1 MNKQHYDLS
10 IVIVANEDASNFTDS
25 LPQIHSTL
33 SSLSILYEII
43 IVLRHA
49 DEYIRNIVQQNNCI
63 LLVPTNTGYGNS
75 ILTGI
80 HHSTGNY
87 IITMDADQ
95 THSVNFLKE
104 LWSARDTA
112 DVVVAS
118 RYITNGQ
125 AKMPA
130 MRKVLSRLLN
140 LVFSRGL
147 DLPLH
152 DMSSGFRLYKSY
164 VIKKIST
171 TSNSFDILQEV
182 LVRILMEG
190 YKISEIPYMYK
201 SNDPAYWRMI
211 QFGIAYI
218 GTFSRL
224 WKLRNSIASADYDA
238 RAYNAMMPP
247 QRYWQRQR
255 YEHITGMLN
264 GKGRCLDVGC
274 GSSRIIGAL
283 PEQSVAL
290 DILFRKLR
298 YARRFG
304 QATVQGSIFD
314 LPVPDE
320 SFPCVLCSQVIEHVP
335 RANVLDELDRVLQ
348 SNGYLILGTPDYA
361 KWEWNVIEWLYKIL
375 LPQAYADEHITHYTF
390 QELFDE
396 FVTKRGYRLETT
408 KYILQGELILGLR
421 KPSRNQT

>member
-1 MNKQHYDLS
+1 
-10 IVIVANEDASNFTDS
+10 
-25 LPQIHSTL
+25 
-33 SSLSILYEII
+33 
-43 IVLRHA
+43 
-49 DEYIRNIVQQNNCI
+49 
-63 LLVPTNTGYGNS
+63 
-75 ILTGI
+75 
-80 HHSTGNY
+80 
-87 IITMDADQ
+87 MDADQ
-95 THSVNFLKE
+95 THSGNLLKE
-104 LWSARDTA
+104 LWGARDTA

-255 YEHITGMLN
+255 YKHITEMLS

-298 YARRFG
+298 YSRRFG